1 MAPNSSGSS
10 SSGSSDSS
18 GTVGHSISGTT
29 TSSSP
34 AGTLPSKAVSSRQED
49 TCGCGPTPRTCH
61 ECLNVLLANGNSC
74 VVSPLGVCM
83 SASDAAVLSS
93 QQRTNTT
100 PSGDS
105 ASNSSVIPQSN
116 EFFSSSNAT
125 YCDAGD
131 ATCAACRVQ
140 WIDGYQK
147 DALRSKAKFSCIG
160 GGGCVC
166 TAYYRHERQLRAQRR
181 AQQQQRNEATR
192 SRVVLTLE
200 GWTGYRGLLIEREQA
215 SLGLKSA
222 PLLTDAPTQV
232 VVQEGEGFRPASP
245 SRVTRQQ
252 QSRIWW

>member
-1 MAPNSSGSS
+1 
-10 SSGSSDSS
+10 
-18 GTVGHSISGTT
+18 
-29 TSSSP
+29 
-34 AGTLPSKAVSSRQED
+34 
-49 TCGCGPTPRTCH
+49 
-61 ECLNVLLANGNSC
+61 
-74 VVSPLGVCM
+74 M

-166 TAYYRHERQLRAQRR
+166 TAYCELRSVSVRLPASYSYRQEDCSSTS
-181 AQQQQRNEATR
+181 NAT
-192 SRVVLTLE
+192 SGSGVNIHTIFSVVAFGLGMLLFAFAVKW
-200 GWTGYRGLLIEREQA
+200 GVRGF
-215 SLGLKSA
+215 
-222 PLLTDAPTQV
+222 
-232 VVQEGEGFRPASP
+232 QEGACEGLNLHIHYLAAH
-245 SRVTRQQ
+245 
-252 QSRIWW
+252 